1 VEARIER
8 AVAQG
13 VADAEFD
20 LAAVLAMLAPSA

>member
-1 VEARIER
+1 MWLER

-20 LAAVLAMLAPSA
+20 LAAVPAMLAPSA